1 MAVKLFVPSESGM
14 SRLPF
19 IGLSP
24 GLAYDSDHTLLD
36 MRCRQRSEVFTPA
49 QIQRTALTKPA
60 PALQT
65 WRHAS
70 AGSLRRRGAHMSFQ
84 AAILEHTENY
94 RARARPA
101 RAATSQERGDGM
113 ANEQD
118 GRATTGG
125 NGARATERGGYAGLS
140 GNQRSW
146 EGTVAITNARLID
159 GTGADPLEGATLL
172 LDGDRI
178 TAGGAGGPVGI
189 PPGATGPDATGIT
202 VPPGLMDCPVHLAGQ
217 GGYDP

>member
-1 MAVKLFVPSESGM
+1 MVRHGISWHGAAALFPPLCKKPARENAIHPLAQAKGLSGGEAVKLFVPSESGM

-70 AGSLRRRGAHMSFQ
+70 AGRLRRRVGAHGSIR
-84 AAILEHTENY
+84 AAILENTENY

-101 RAATSQERGDGM
+101 RAATGQER
-113 ANEQD
+113 A
-118 GRATTGG
+118 
-125 NGARATERGGYAGLS
+125 
-140 GNQRSW
+140 
-146 EGTVAITNARLID
+146 
-159 GTGADPLEGATLL
+159 
-172 LDGDRI
+172 
-178 TAGGAGGPVGI
+178 
-189 PPGATGPDATGIT
+189 
-202 VPPGLMDCPVHLAGQ
+202 
-217 GGYDP
+217 